1 MMSRGNN
8 CHNIGSLRELR
19 SLQHANEVAK
29 EAAAGRVKSG
39 VAGAFSLS
47 CLFVT
52 LVRHYAPG
60 KNREQSHASGHMQ
73 AVENE
78 RSKVRTL
85 RVSFQEIA
93 RICVALGGFDLACC
107 WLTGEI

>member
-1 MMSRGNN
+1 MSRGNN

-52 LVRHYAPG
+52 LVRHYAPDNI
-60 KNREQSHASGHMQ
+60 KHIMQ
-73 AVENE
+73 MICKF
-78 RSKVRTL
+78 SK
-85 RVSFQEIA
+85 Q
-93 RICVALGGFDLACC
+93 
-107 WLTGEI
+107 

>member
-60 KNREQSHASGHMQ
+60 NIKHIMQ
-73 AVENE
+73 MI
-78 RSKVRTL
+78 SKF
-85 RVSFQEIA
+85 SKQ
-93 RICVALGGFDLACC
+93 
-107 WLTGEI
+107 